1 MQLPSQAEMTERLGV
16 WAERYRVPGVSMAWM
31 RGNEVVSAAAG
42 VINIGTG
49 VEATTDSLFQIGSI
63 TKIYTTTLI
72 MQLVDEG
79 RIELDAPAVTYLPGE
94 LRFSTPEITS
104 AVTVRHLLT
113 HTSGVDGDYFKG
125 HGRGD
130 DCVAKYVADAATLP
144 QVYPV
149 GHMWSYC
156 NVGFVVLG
164 RIVEVLRGMT
174 WDVALRKYILDPIG
188 ATQTQTHLHEVMRYR
203 AAVGHQIGADLAVS
217 LPANLLMEPSA
228 GPAGSTPY
236 SSAEHLLKFAKMHID
251 GGVAADGTRVLS
263 EASVRAMQNVE
274 VDLPEQPG
282 GFAQHWG
289 LGWMLFDWGGRRVI
303 GHDGGTIG
311 QVSSLR
317 ILPEEKF
324 AVAILTNSVGGGL
337 LNGRVMHWIF
347 GLADVEFPDRP
358 KPPETPADID
368 LAPYVGNYERLGFEI
383 TVAMND
389 EGRLTTTYVS
399 TEPLAGP
406 LPPLPGPMWS
416 VSETLF
422 ILQDPYFKTYAP
434 VTFSDFEDGRPR
446 YMFNSRVARRV
457 D

>member
-31 RGNEVVSAAAG
+31 RGDEVVSAAVG
-42 VINIGTG
+42 VLNVGTG

-79 RIELDAPAVTYLPGE
+79 RIDLDAPAVTYLPDE

-130 DCVAKYVADAATLP
+130 DCVAKYVADCPTLP
-144 QVYPV
+144 QVFPV

-174 WDVALRKYILDPIG
+174 WDEALRQYILDPIG
-188 ATQTQTHLHEVMRYR
+188 ASQTQTQLHEVMRYR
-203 AAVGHQIGADLAVS
+203 AAVGHQIGADLTVS
-217 LPANLLMEPSA
+217 LPSNLLMEPSA
-228 GPAGSTPY
+228 GPAGATPF
-236 SSAEHLLKFAKMHID
+236 SSAEHLLKFGRLHID

-263 EASVRAMQNVE
+263 EASVRAMQEVE
-274 VDLPEQPG
+274 IDLPPQPG
-282 GFAQHWG
+282 EFAAHWG
-289 LGWMLFDWGGRRVI
+289 LGWMLFDWGGQRII

-311 QVSSLR
+311 QTSSLR
-317 ILPEEKF
+317 IWSEEKL
-324 AVAILTNSVGGGL
+324 AVAVLTNSMGGGL
-337 LNGRVMHWIF
+337 LNSRVMRWMF
-347 GLADVEFPDRP
+347 GLADVELPAKP
-358 KPPETPADID
+358 KPPETPADIN
-368 LAPYVGNYERLGFEI
+368 LEPYAGKYARLGFDI
-383 TVAMND
+383 TCELKD
-389 EGRLTTTYVS
+389 GQLYQTFVS
-399 TEPLAGP
+399 TEPLAEP
-406 LPPLPGPMWS
+406 LPPLPCPLWP

-422 ILQDPYFKTYAP
+422 IQQDPYFKTYAP

-457 D
+457 DG